1 MTWSFGMPLVLAMHI
16 ALRALGRHALRS
28 GLAMLGISIGVA
40 AFICSVG
47 VGHGAARQVEAQIR
61 NLGENLIWIE
71 AGGRQVNGVRTGPH
85 GTQSLT
91 LWDLRAIQQQIPLV
105 LQLSPHVNLRVQ
117 VVYRSENWSTQ
128 MRGVTPA
135 YFAVLRWRLAH
146 GTAFAADDVEDAR
159 KVCVL
164 GQTVVD
170 RLFGGDDPVGQ
181 TIRVQQIACRVIG
194 VLAAKGQSPLGQDF
208 DDVVLM
214 PFPIVQRQIK
224 GITWVDDIMG
234 SAISPEAIP
243 TAERQITALLRERH
257 HIGLNQADDFN
268 LRHPVDLAQLQVEA
282 QRTLTWLLASVA
294 AVALVVAGVGIMNI
308 MLASVLERTQEI
320 GVRLAVGAR
329 RRDILVQFL
338 VEAVTLTLIG
348 GGLGLGLGVV
358 GAYSIAAVAGWSTVI
373 RVDTIVV
380 AVSCAGVVG
389 IGSGVYPARRA
400 AHLDPIE
407 ALRR

>member
-1 MTWSFGMPLVLAMHI
+1 LFAVSQ
-16 ALRALGRHALRS
+16 S
-28 GLAMLGISIGVA
+28 GT
-40 AFICSVG
+40 
-47 VGHGAARQVEAQIR
+47 ARQVEVQIR

-71 AGGRQVNGVRTGPH
+71 AGGRQVNGVRTGTH

-91 LWDLRAIQQQIPLV
+91 LWDMRAIQAQIPLV
-105 LQLSPHVNLRVQ
+105 SQLSPHVNLRVQ

-128 MRGVTPA
+128 VRGVTPA

-146 GTAFAADDVEDAR
+146 GTAFTADDVEHAR

-170 RLFGGDDPVGQ
+170 HLFATDDPVGQ
-181 TIRVQQIACRVIG
+181 TIRVQQTACRVIG
-194 VLAAKGQSPLGQDF
+194 VLAAKGQSPLAQDF
-208 DDVVLM
+208 DDVLLM

-234 SAISPEAIP
+234 SAISPEVIS

-257 HIGLNQADDFN
+257 HIGQNQVDDFN
-268 LRHPVDLAQLQVEA
+268 LRHPADLAQLQVEA
-282 QRTLTWLLASVA
+282 QRTMTLLLASVA

-308 MLASVLERTQEI
+308 MLASVLERTGEI

-329 RRDILVQFL
+329 KWDILVQFL
-338 VEAVTLTLIG
+338 VEAATLTLIG

-358 GAYSIAAVAGWSTVI
+358 GVYSIAAVAGWSTVI
-373 RVDTIVV
+373 RPEAIVV

-389 IGSGVYPARRA
+389 IGAGVYPAQRA
-400 AHLDPIE
+400 ARLDPIE

>member
-1 MTWSFGMPLVLAMHI
+1 
-16 ALRALGRHALRS
+16 
-28 GLAMLGISIGVA
+28 
-40 AFICSVG
+40 
-47 VGHGAARQVEAQIR
+47 
-61 NLGENLIWIE
+61 
-71 AGGRQVNGVRTGPH
+71 VRTGTH

-91 LWDLRAIQQQIPLV
+91 HWDMRAIQQQIPLV
-105 LQLSPHVNLRVQ
+105 SQLSPHVNLRAQ

-128 MRGVTPA
+128 VHGVTPA

-146 GTAFAADDVEDAR
+146 GTVFTADDVEHAR

-181 TIRVQQIACRVIG
+181 AIRVQQIACRVIG
-194 VLAAKGQSPLGQDF
+194 VLVAKGQSPLGQDF

-257 HIGLNQADDFN
+257 HIGQNQADDFN
-268 LRHPVDLAQLQVEA
+268 LRHPVDLAQLQVQA

-308 MLASVLERTQEI
+308 MLASVLERTCEI

-348 GGLGLGLGVV
+348 GVLGLGLGVV
-358 GAYSIAAVAGWSTVI
+358 GAYSIAAVAGWSSII
-373 RVDTIVV
+373 RAEAIIV
-380 AVSCAGVVG
+380 AVSCASVVG
-389 IGSGVYPARRA
+389 IGFGVYPARQA
-400 AHLDPIE
+400 ARLDPIE
-407 ALRR
+407 ALGR

>member
-1 MTWSFGMPLVLAMHI
+1 MPLVLALHI
-16 ALRALGRHALRS
+16 ALRALARHALRS

-40 AFICSVG
+40 AFICSVA
-47 VGHGAARQVEAQIR
+47 VGQGAARQVEAQIR

-71 AGGRQVNGVRTGPH
+71 AGSRQINGVRTGTY

-91 LWDLRAIQQQIPLV
+91 LWDLRAIQQQIPLMA
-105 LQLSPHVNLRVQ
+105 QLSPHVNLRVQ

-128 MRGVTPA
+128 VRGVTPA

-146 GTAFAADDVEDAR
+146 GTAFTVDDVQHAR

-170 RLFGGDDPVGQ
+170 RLFGADDPLGQ
-181 TIRVQQIACRVIG
+181 SMRVQQIPCRVIG
-194 VLAAKGQSPLGQDF
+194 VLVVKGHSPLGQDF

-214 PFPIVQRQIK
+214 PFPIVQRQLK

-234 SAISPEAIP
+234 SAISPEVIS

-257 HIGLNQADDFN
+257 HLGQNQVDDFN

-282 QRTLTWLLASVA
+282 QRTMTLLLASVA

-308 MLASVLERTQEI
+308 MLASVLERTREI

-329 RRDILVQFL
+329 KWDILVQFL
-338 VEAVTLTLIG
+338 VEAATLTLIG

-358 GAYSIAAVAGWSTVI
+358 GVYSIAAVAGWSTVI
-373 RVDTIVV
+373 RPEAIIV

-389 IGSGVYPARRA
+389 IGAGVYPAQRA
-400 AHLDPIE
+400 ARLDPIE